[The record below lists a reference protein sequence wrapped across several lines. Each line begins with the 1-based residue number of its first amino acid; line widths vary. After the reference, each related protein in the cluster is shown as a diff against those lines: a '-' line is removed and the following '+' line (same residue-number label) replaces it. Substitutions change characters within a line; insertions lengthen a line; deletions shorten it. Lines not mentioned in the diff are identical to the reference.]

1 MRARF
6 WLVLVVLSLISQIAS
21 AADVAWRKDLR
32 QAGIEAQRTGKP
44 ILMQVTAEWCGY
56 CHQMIDEVFTQD
68 AVASRI
74 NASFIPVLLDA
85 DRNPRA
91 VELIG
96 IESFPSTI
104 IISPELNVIG
114 RVEGFHQANAFLAK
128 LAPYGRRQEPVR
140 AQAAGGTRVEPTP
153 DSSNLNSAAVP
164 QTDSDEPGDEGKPT
178 NPASAPVAAAPI
190 AEVTPIPLLPVT
202 RPSSVRPVAETTAS
216 DTVLTEPGLT
226 NAGESSTDAAS
237 AAAEPARLPALA
249 SDSAQPALVAPA
261 RQKQDQEP
269 AFEGL
274 CLVSMV
280 THRKLVPGKG
290 TIEHVHQGQRLWFSS
305 EEHRAEFVASP
316 DRYWP
321 LLDGRCPVAAQR
333 EEPNAA
339 GDPRTTAVYRGRLVM
354 FHSFEHRKAF
364 SQNPRGFMPAGEV
377 VAN

>member
-1 MRARF
+1 MRARY
-6 WLVLVVLSLISQIAS
+6 WLVMLAFSLVSQIVS

-44 ILMQVTAEWCGY
+44 VLMQVTAEWCGY
-56 CHQMIDEVFTQD
+56 CHQMIDEVFTQE

-128 LAPYGRRQEPVR
+128 LAPYARRQEPVR
-140 AQAAGGTRVEPTP
+140 AQAPRATGVEPTP
-153 DSSNLNSAAVP
+153 DTGRLNSAVGP
-164 QTDSDEPGDEGKPT
+164 QADSEASQDEGMPADRVSKP
-178 NPASAPVAAAPI
+178 AAAAPV

-202 RPSSVRPVAETTAS
+202 LPSSVRPVAETTTSDSAS
-216 DTVLTEPGLT
+216 T
-226 NAGESSTDAAS
+226 NSGESGSEPAAT
-237 AAAEPARLPALA
+237 AAEPARFPVLT
-249 SDSAQPALVAPA
+249 SDSAQPALAVPA
-261 RQKQDQEP
+261 RQKLDQEP
-269 AFEGL
+269 AFDGL

-280 THRKLVPGKG
+280 THRKLVPGRG
-290 TIEHVHQGQRLWFSS
+290 TIEHVHQGQRLLFSS

-333 EEPNAA
+333 EEPDIA
-339 GDPRTTAVYRGRLVM
+339 GDPSTTAVYRGRLVM
-354 FHSFEHRKAF
+354 FHSLEHRKAF
-364 SQNPRGFMPAGEV
+364 SQNPRGYMPASD
-377 VAN
+377 VAAN

>member
-6 WLVLVVLSLISQIAS
+6 WLVLFVLSLISQIAS

-56 CHQMIDEVFTQD
+56 CHKMIDEVFTQE
-68 AVASRI
+68 AVAGRI

-128 LAPYGRRQEPVR
+128 LAPYGRQQEPVR
-140 AQAAGGTRVEPTP
+140 AQAARATRVEPTP
-153 DSSNLNSAAVP
+153 DAGRLNSAVAP
-164 QTDSDEPGDEGKPT
+164 QTVPDEPQDLEKPA
-178 NPASAPVAAAPI
+178 ASASTPVAAAPM
-190 AEVTPIPLLPVT
+190 AEVTPIPLLPVKL
-202 RPSSVRPVAETTAS
+202 PSSVRPVAETTTS
-216 DTVLTEPGLT
+216 DPALTE
-226 NAGESSTDAAS
+226 AGESSKEPEPTAT
-237 AAAEPARLPALA
+237 EPARLPVLA
-249 SDSAQPALVAPA
+249 SDSAQPALAVSP
-261 RQKQDQEP
+261 RQKLDQEP

-333 EEPNAA
+333 EEADA
-339 GDPRTTAVYRGRLVM
+339 TGDPRTTAVYRGRLVM

-364 SQNPRGFMPAGEV
+364 SENPRGFMPASNIAG
-377 VAN
+377 N

>member
-6 WLVLVVLSLISQIAS
+6 WLALLVLPLISQIAS
-21 AADVAWRKDLR
+21 AAEVAWRKDLR

-56 CHQMIDEVFTQD
+56 CHRMIDEVFTQD
-68 AVASRI
+68 AVARRI

-104 IISPELNVIG
+104 IISAELNVIG
-114 RVEGFHQANAFLAK
+114 RVEGFHQASAFLTK
-128 LAPYGRRQEPVR
+128 LAPYGRAQES
-140 AQAAGGTRVEPTP
+140 GTTRVEPTP
-153 DSSNLNSAAVP
+153 VDGRPGFATVP
-164 QTDSDEPGDEGKPT
+164 QADTKELRSVAKPANST
-178 NPASAPVAAAPI
+178 PAPI
-190 AEVTPIPLLPVT
+190 TVSPITAVTPIPLLPVT
-202 RPSSVRPVAETTAS
+202 PPSSVRRVADTTDADS
-216 DTVLTEPGLT
+216 T
-226 NAGESSTDAAS
+226 NADADESEAGS
-237 AAAEPARLPALA
+237 ATGAAEPARLPVGASEEAL
-249 SDSAQPALVAPA
+249 PALDVPA
-261 RQKQDQEP
+261 LEKSERDP

-280 THRKLVPGKG
+280 THRKLVPGKETVEHIHRG
-290 TIEHVHQGQRLWFSS
+290 TRLWFSS

-316 DRYWP
+316 ERYWP

-333 EEPNAA
+333 EETDIA

-364 SQNPRGFMPAGEV
+364 SQNPRGFMPASDV
-377 VAN
+377 LANSSETSPR